1 MTVIMIVLAA
11 LVVLGPLIALHEWG
25 HYFVARLCGVK
36 VLTYSIGFGPKLL
49 SWTSKKTGINYA
61 FSAVPLGGYVKMLD
75 EREGE
80 VPANERHLAFNTQK
94 PWKKI
99 AIVAAGPIMN
109 LLIAVVLFSAIF
121 MIPKEDLATKIGS
134 IIPDSPVATTSL
146 KKDDEVVAID
156 GKAVQSWEDVNFAL
170 ADRMGED
177 GNIAVTVKP
186 ANHPQ
191 SETTVQVP
199 IEHFMQTADNRT
211 TGKDTMESLGILP
224 WLPTIP
230 AVIDS
235 LDPNGAGAKQ
245 GLKKGDTITAMNG
258 KPINDWI
265 TMSRTVRAYP
275 EQTIQFSV
283 LRDGKNLTLPI
294 TPASKKTMMGAKI
307 GVIGAGNVPVD
318 NTIPADYKKTVVYSP
333 LGAIKKAYQKT
344 EYVSMMTLKSFGKMV
359 TGQVSL
365 DNISG
370 PITIAKVAHQSFNIG
385 WEAVLSFMGLISL
398 SLAVMN
404 LLPIPVLDGGHIV
417 MYLYEAVRGK
427 PLPEQAQEWG
437 MKVGLALLACFMLL
451 AVGNDVSRLF

>member
-1 MTVIMIVLAA
+1 MTVLMIILAA

-25 HYFVARLCGVK
+25 HYIVARLCGVK

-99 AIVAAGPIMN
+99 AIVAAGPLMN

-121 MIPKEDLATKIGS
+121 MIPKPDLATKIGS
-134 IIPDSPVATTSL
+134 IIPDSPASMTAL
-146 KKDDEVVAID
+146 KKDDEIVAID
-156 GKAVQSWEDVNFAL
+156 GSHIESWEDINFAL
-170 ADRMGED
+170 ADRMGEY

-186 ANHPQ
+186 ADN
-191 SETTVQVP
+191 STTEKTVQVP
-199 IEHFMQTADNRT
+199 IAHFMQTADNHT
-211 TGKDTMESLGILP
+211 AGKDSMESLGILP

-230 AVIDS
+230 AVIDN
-235 LDPNGAGAKQ
+235 LDPNGVATKQ
-245 GLKKGDTITAMNG
+245 GLKKGDTITAING

-265 TMSRTVRAYP
+265 SMSRTVREYP
-275 EQTIQFSV
+275 EQTLQFSV
-283 LRDGKNLTLPI
+283 LRDGQTITIPI

-307 GVIGAGNVPVD
+307 GYMGAGPKAVEVSTP
-318 NTIPADYKKTVVYSP
+318 PEYQKTVVYSP
-333 LGAIKKAYQKT
+333 LGAVKKAYQKT
-344 EYVSMMTLKSFGKMV
+344 EYVTIMTLKSFGKML
-359 TGQVSL
+359 TGQVSI

-370 PITIAKVAHQSFNIG
+370 PITIAKVAHQSFFVG
-385 WEAVLSFMGLISL
+385 WDAVLGFMGLISL

-417 MYLYEAVRGK
+417 MYGYEAIRGK
-427 PLPEQAQEWG
+427 PLPETAQDWG

-451 AVGNDVSRLF
+451 AVGNDISRLF